1 MRDMDGATTEPALL
15 AFEGVTKR
23 FGGTVAVEGV
33 SLVLREGEILALL
46 GENGAGKSTLIK
58 VLAGIHTP
66 DTGRILFR
74 GEPYRHLQARRAR
87 ARPLQAGAGGGG
99 QKVAFI
105 HQDLGLLDWMTVAE
119 NIALGVGYR
128 RRRGLISWSETRRQA
143 LDVLRAMSADI
154 NPDTRIMHLTR
165 TERSLVAIGRALAA
179 RAEVL
184 VLDEPTASLP
194 ADEVEHLLG
203 VLRDLKR
210 TGIGMIYVSH
220 RLDEVFQVADEVAV
234 LRDGRLVGRKR
245 TADTSPSDLVT
256 MIVGRPPEQVFARPG
271 AAGEGVR
278 LVLDGLTAGDAGP
291 VSLTLRQGEM
301 VGLVGL
307 RGAGQDAIG
316 RALFGCC
323 PVETGR
329 MHLDGKPY
337 HPLTPA
343 MAMRE
348 GVGLVA
354 GERVAES
361 LGMPLSVREN
371 LFLNPGARGHSLLG
385 LRSLAREAAACVA
398 AGAQM
403 SLRPNDPQRPVE
415 TLSGGNQQK
424 VVLARWLGIATRLLI
439 LEEPTAGVDVGAKA
453 EIYALLRTALQGG
466 LAIIVVA
473 TDFEEV
479 ASICHRALV
488 FSQGRVTAE
497 IDQDELSVSTLLQA
511 ASAGGTAAGPKVGP
525 EIGHPLEGAPLEGAP
540 S

>member
-1 MRDMDGATTEPALL
+1 MDGAATQPPLL
-15 AFEGVTKR
+15 AFEDVTKR
-23 FGGTVAVEGV
+23 FGGTVAVADV

-58 VLAGIHTP
+58 ILAGIHTP
-66 DTGRILFR
+66 DQGRILFR
-74 GEPYRHLQARRAR
+74 GEPYRHLQAR
-87 ARPLQAGAGGGG
+87 GGSA

-119 NIALGVGYR
+119 NIALGVGYQR
-128 RRRGLISWSETRRQA
+128 RGGLISWAATRRQA
-143 LDVLRAMSADI
+143 LDVLRTMSADI
-154 NPDTRIMHLTR
+154 DPDTRIMHLTR

-194 ADEVEHLLG
+194 ADEVDHLLG
-203 VLRDLKR
+203 VLRDLRR

-245 TADTSPSDLVT
+245 VAETSPADLVT
-256 MIVGRPPEQVFARPG
+256 MIVGRPPEQVFTRPD
-271 AAGEGVR
+271 AAGERVR
-278 LVLDGLTAGDAGP
+278 LSLDGLVAGDAGP
-291 VSLTLRQGEM
+291 VRLTLRQGEM

-316 RALFGCC
+316 RALFGCL
-323 PVETGR
+323 PASAGT
-329 MHLDGKPY
+329 MQLDGQPY
-337 HPLTPA
+337 NPRSPA
-343 MAMRE
+343 MAMRA

-385 LRSLAREAAACVA
+385 LRSLAREAAACIA

-403 SLRPNDPQRPVE
+403 SLRPNDPHRPVE

-453 EIYALLRTALQGG
+453 EIYGLLRTALRSG

-497 IDQDELSVSTLLQA
+497 IGQDELSVATLLQA
-511 ASAGGTAAGPKVGP
+511 ASAGGNAPTHHAASVQ
-525 EIGHPLEGAPLEGAP
+525 HPVREGVP

>member
-1 MRDMDGATTEPALL
+1 MDGAAAEPALL
-15 AFEGVTKR
+15 AFEDVTKR

-33 SLVLREGEILALL
+33 SLVLHEGEILALL

-66 DTGRILFR
+66 DQGRILFR
-74 GEPYRHLQARRAR
+74 GEPYRHLQARR
-87 ARPLQAGAGGGG
+87 LQAGGGGG

-105 HQDLGLLDWMTVAE
+105 HQDLGLMDWMTVAE

-128 RRRGLISWSETRRQA
+128 RNRGLISWSATRRQA
-143 LDVLRAMSADI
+143 LDVLRTMSADI
-154 NPDTRIMHLTR
+154 NPDARIMHLTR

-203 VLRDLKR
+203 VLRDLRR

-245 TADTSPSDLVT
+245 TVDTSPSDLVT

-271 AAGEGVR
+271 AVGDSVR

-343 MAMRE
+343 MAMRA

-385 LRSLAREAAACVA
+385 LRSLTRESSDCIA

-403 SLRPNDPQRPVE
+403 SLRPNDPHRPVE

-453 EIYALLRTALQGG
+453 EIYGLLRTALQGG
-466 LAIIVVA
+466 LAIIMVA

-497 IDQDELSVSTLLQA
+497 IDQDELSVATLLQA
-511 ASAGGTAAGPKVGP
+511 ASAGGTAPVHEAGQA
-525 EIGHPLEGAPLEGAP
+525 LEGAR

>member
-1 MRDMDGATTEPALL
+1 MPIPLL
-15 AFEGVTKR
+15 SFETVTKR
-23 FGGTVAVEGV
+23 FGGTLAVDDV
-33 SLVLREGEILALL
+33 SLTLAAGEILALL

-58 VLAGIHTP
+58 MLAGIHAP
-66 DTGRILFR
+66 DGGRILFR
-74 GEPYRHLQARRAR
+74 GEPYHHLQTRHF
-87 ARPLQAGAGGGG
+87 QTGGGDQ
-99 QKVAFI
+99 QKIAFI
-105 HQDLGLLDWMTVAE
+105 HQDLGLIDWMTVAE

-128 RRRGLISWSETRRQA
+128 RRFGLIDWAGSRRHALSVLET
-143 LDVLRAMSADI
+143 MSADI
-154 NPDTRIMHLTR
+154 DPDARIMHLSR

-194 ADEVEHLLG
+194 ADEVERLLG
-203 VLRDLKR
+203 VLRDLRR

-234 LRDGRLVGRKR
+234 LRDGRLVGRKAV
-245 TADTSPSDLVT
+245 ADTTPADLVT
-256 MIVGRPPEQVFARPG
+256 MIVGRPPEQVFIQPG
-271 AAGEGVR
+271 PAGAVVC
-278 LVLDGLTAGDAGP
+278 LTLDGLQAGDAGP
-291 VSLTLRQGEM
+291 VDLTLHQGEM

-323 PVETGR
+323 AVEAGHMQLAGR
-329 MHLDGKPY
+329 AYQP
-337 HPLTPA
+337 TSPA
-343 MAMRE
+343 MAMRA

-361 LGMPLSVREN
+361 LGMALTVREN

-385 LRSLAREAAACVA
+385 LRSLSKESRDCVE
-398 AGAQM
+398 AGARM
-403 SLRPNDPQRPVE
+403 SLRPNDPSRPVE

-424 VVLARWLGIATRLLI
+424 VVLARWMGIATSLLI

-453 EIYALLRTALQGG
+453 EIYGLLRTALQEG

-479 ASICHRALV
+479 AKICHRALV

-497 IDQDELSVSTLLQA
+497 IGRDELSVGSLLQA
-511 ASAGGTAAGPKVGP
+511 ASAGGTLVPVK
-525 EIGHPLEGAPLEGAP
+525 EGIAV
-540 S
+540 

>member
-1 MRDMDGATTEPALL
+1 MPPPLL
-15 AFEGVTKR
+15 SFENVTKR
-23 FGGTVAVEGV
+23 FGGTLAVDDV
-33 SLVLREGEILALL
+33 SLTLQAGEILALL

-58 VLAGIHTP
+58 MLAGIHTP
-66 DTGRILFR
+66 DGGRILFR
-74 GEPYRHLQARRAR
+74 GEPYHHLQTRR
-87 ARPLQAGAGGGG
+87 G
-99 QKVAFI
+99 QHQNIAFI
-105 HQDLGLLDWMTVAE
+105 HQDLGLIDWMTVAE

-128 RRRGLISWSETRRQA
+128 RRFGLIDWAGSRRHALSVLET
-143 LDVLRAMSADI
+143 MSADI
-154 NPDTRIMHLTR
+154 NPDARIMHLSR

-194 ADEVEHLLG
+194 ADEVENLLC
-203 VLRDLKR
+203 VLRDLRR

-234 LRDGRLVGRKR
+234 LRDGRLVGRKS
-245 TADTSPSDLVT
+245 TAQTNPADLVT
-256 MIVGRPPEQVFARPG
+256 MIVGKPPEQVFIQPG
-271 AAGEGVR
+271 PAGAEVC
-278 LVLDGLTAGDAGP
+278 LTLDGLQAGDAGP
-291 VSLTLRQGEM
+291 VVLTLHRGEM

-323 PVETGR
+323 PIEAGSMQLAGR
-329 MHLDGKPY
+329 AYQP
-337 HPLTPA
+337 TSPA
-343 MAMRE
+343 MAMRS

-361 LGMPLSVREN
+361 LGMPLTVREN
-371 LFLNPGARGHSLLG
+371 LFLNPGARGHSLLE
-385 LRSLAREAAACVA
+385 LQSLSREASDCIE
-398 AGAQM
+398 AGARM
-403 SLRPNDPQRPVE
+403 HLRPNDPNRPVE

-424 VVLARWLGIATRLLI
+424 VVLARWMGIATTLLI

-453 EIYALLRTALQGG
+453 EIYALLRTALQEG

-479 ASICHRALV
+479 AKICHRALV

-497 IDQDELSVSTLLQA
+497 IDRDALSVSSLLQA
-511 ASAGGTAAGPKVGP
+511 ASAGGNIPNPAEAHAGTS
-525 EIGHPLEGAPLEGAP
+525 L
-540 S
+540 